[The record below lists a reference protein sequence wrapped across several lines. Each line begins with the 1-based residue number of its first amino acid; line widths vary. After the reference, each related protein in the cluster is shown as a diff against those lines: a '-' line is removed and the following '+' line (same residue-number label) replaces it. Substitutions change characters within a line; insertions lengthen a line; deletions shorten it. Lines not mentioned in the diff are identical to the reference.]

1 MATWQTQVVPWHNG
15 GTALQA
21 AATIT
26 TDTASTAVVIG
37 NGRFDVVIDVDALTL
52 GTGGDLIVFDIEA
65 NSLAATSTW
74 YSIGN
79 LVLGDA
85 TSRGQAMTATGEYK
99 ISVDNQS
106 DYQIRVYAYLT
117 GSASSLTYSAYAYP
131 IRDRVAP

>member
-74 YSIGN
+74 KSIGN

-85 TSRGQAMTATGEYK
+85 TARGQAMTATGDYK

-106 DYQIRVYAYLT
+106 DYQIRLYVYLT